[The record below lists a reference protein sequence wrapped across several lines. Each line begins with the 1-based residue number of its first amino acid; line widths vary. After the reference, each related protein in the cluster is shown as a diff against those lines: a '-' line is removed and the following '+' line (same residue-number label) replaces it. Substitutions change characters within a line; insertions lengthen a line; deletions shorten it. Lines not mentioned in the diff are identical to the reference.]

1 MSIKNLKPRAD
12 GPFMQGYFSPT
23 RPEKY
28 RGKTPIIFR
37 SSWEHRFMVWCDTHP
52 NIKYWANESFV
63 IPYFNPCTR
72 YSKDEGRFLGSWC
85 NYNVDFFVQ
94 IDKGKGPESWIIEVK
109 PNSQVPTTEQI
120 ANLQKKM
127 NEGRLTTKRMNSLN
141 SQLKT
146 LLVNKAKFLAAKK
159 FAAERGCKFG
169 IADENFLF

>member
-28 RGKTPIIFR
+28 RGKVPIIFR

-52 NIKYWANESFV
+52 KIKCWANESFV
-63 IPYFNPCTR
+63 IPYFNPCTK
-72 YSKDEGRFLGSWC
+72 YSKEAGRFMGSWN
-85 NYNVDFFVQ
+85 NYNVDFFIQV
-94 IDKGKGPESWIIEVK
+94 DKGENGLESWIIEVK
-109 PNSQVPTTEQI
+109 PESQVPTTEQI
-120 ANLQKKM
+120 AKLAKKM
-127 NEGRLTTKRMNSLN
+127 NESKTPKKMNSLN
-141 SQLKT
+141 LQLKT

-159 FAAERGCKFG
+159 FAEDRGCKFG